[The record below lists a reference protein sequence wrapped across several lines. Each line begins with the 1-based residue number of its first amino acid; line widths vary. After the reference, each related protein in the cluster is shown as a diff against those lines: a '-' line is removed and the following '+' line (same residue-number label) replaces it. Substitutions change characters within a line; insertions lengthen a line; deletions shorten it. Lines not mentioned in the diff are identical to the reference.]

1 MRATVFYP
9 NQNCRC
15 CGKPLTIR
23 MSSKSYRHPEAPC
36 QRCHVLSRTPITVA
50 SPFTALTFALVYLA
64 GALLFGEPVT
74 IRAIAG
80 VILILGRLFLIT
92 AP

>member
-1 MRATVFYP
+1 M
-9 NQNCRC
+9 
-15 CGKPLTIR
+15 
-23 MSSKSYRHPEAPC
+23 
-36 QRCHVLSRTPITVA
+36 LSRTPITVA
-50 SPFTALTFALVYLA
+50 YPFTALTFALVYLA

-80 VILILGRLFLIT
+80 VILILSGLFLIT